1 MFWVVIPAYNT
12 EDYIRETIDSVIG
25 QTIGFEEHIMLY
37 LIDDGS
43 TDGTFNCLREYT
55 RRSIRTMW

>member
-12 EDYIRETIDSVIG
+12 EDYIRETID
-25 QTIGFEEHIMLY
+25 
-37 LIDDGS
+37 
-43 TDGTFNCLREYT
+43 RESI

>member
-1 MFWVVIPAYNT
+1 MKNMFWVVIPAYNT

-43 TDGTFNCLREYT
+43 TAVSYT
-55 RRSIRTMW
+55 HL